1 MEKRVVIT
9 GMGTIN
15 PAGHNKEE
23 YWDTLLKADSCID
36 TIEAFDASEY
46 ASHIA
51 GEVKDFDFTAV
62 ADKKDVKRSDR
73 YILLALAAAK
83 EAMEDSGI
91 DLNSIDLNRF
101 GTVISSGVGGIKTLE
116 TENKKLLEKGPRR
129 LSPFLIPMMIGDMAA
144 GRISI
149 EYGLKGPNYGIV
161 SACASA
167 SHAIGNT
174 WALLK
179 SGIIETA
186 LVGGSEAAVT
196 PIGVGG
202 FSAMKALSL
211 RNNDPKKA
219 SRPFDKERD
228 GFVIG
233 EGAGLLIIETLEHA
247 LKRGAKIYA
256 EITGY
261 AATGDAHHLSEPAPE
276 GEGAQRAMKGAIESA
291 GIQYSD
297 IEYINAHGT
306 STPFNDKN
314 ESKAVERVFGSHA
327 GNLNISSCKS
337 VTGHLL
343 GASGGVEAIA
353 TALALKKGIIPPTAN
368 YEVQDPEC
376 PLNYTPNK
384 PVEKGITY
392 ALKNSF
398 GFGGHNASLVFKK
411 YND

>member
-1 MEKRVVIT
+1 MKRRVVIT

-15 PAGHNKEE
+15 PAGHNKGE

-51 GEVKDFDFTAV
+51 GEVKDFDFTSV

-179 SGIIETA
+179 TGIIDA
-186 LVGGSEAAVT
+186 AMVGGSEAAVT

-219 SRPFDKERD
+219 SRPFDKDRD

-297 IEYINAHGT
+297 IDYINAHGT

-343 GASGGVEAIA
+343 GASGGIEAIA
-353 TALALKKGIIPPTAN
+353 TALALQKGIIPPTAN
-368 YEVQDPEC
+368 YEVRDPEC